1 MDGARAGWY
10 FSTMARARDPLGI
23 DFHRTKYG
31 RALDVDAA
39 YVKHLPTFERTGVP
53 HILTFYDILLV
64 TRGTGTFEL
73 DGALHEARPGAL
85 FFSRPGDL
93 RRLTIDPLDGAC
105 VFFTTRFI
113 DEAFRD
119 PRFLDRF
126 PFFRAHRPSGV
137 LFLEP
142 VLKRTFLTRFREMT
156 EEIASLRRDADEALR
171 AVLWELLVLSSRA
184 YISRWGE
191 PRPHGNP
198 LVTRFLA
205 LVEKHFARER
215 RISEYA
221 RRLKVSPGH
230 LSAACRG
237 ELRESAGR
245 ILRKRCAR
253 EARMLLESG
262 DVTAAEAG
270 ARLGFEDPAYFARFF
285 RREVGEAP
293 SAYRRRRSERPATSP

>member
-1 MDGARAGWY
+1 
-10 FSTMARARDPLGI
+10 MAPARDPLRSGGTVRI

-39 YVKHLPTFERTGVP
+39 FVRHLPSFERTGLP
-53 HILTFYDILLV
+53 HVLSFYDILLV

-73 DGALHEARPGAL
+73 DGARHEARPGAL

-93 RRLTIDPLDGAC
+93 RRLSIDPLDGAC
-105 VFFTTRFI
+105 VFFTSRFI
-113 DEAFRD
+113 EDAFRD

-156 EEIASLRRDADEALR
+156 EEIASLRSDADEALR

-184 YISRWGE
+184 YVARWGA
-191 PRPHGNP
+191 PRSPGSP

-205 LVEKHFARER
+205 LVEKHFAREHR
-215 RISEYA
+215 VFEYA
-221 RRLKVSPGH
+221 RRLSVSPGH
-230 LSAACRG
+230 LSAACRD

-253 EARMLLESG
+253 EARMLLENG
-262 DVTAAEAG
+262 DITAADVG

-285 RREVGEAP
+285 RREVGETP
-293 SAYRRRRSERPATSP
+293 SAYRTRRATSP